1 MLMATIVPQQGGRIA
16 RIRALPRLGCRHDP
30 NAARIASRSSST
42 DRSHPYTASTASLMS
57 AEIDRPVLAE
67 TASSAR
73 RSSTVSEICVRNMM
87 FACIPRAERWSR
99 R

>member
-1 MLMATIVPQQGGRIA
+1 
-16 RIRALPRLGCRHDP
+16 
-30 NAARIASRSSST
+30 
-42 DRSHPYTASTASLMS
+42 MS